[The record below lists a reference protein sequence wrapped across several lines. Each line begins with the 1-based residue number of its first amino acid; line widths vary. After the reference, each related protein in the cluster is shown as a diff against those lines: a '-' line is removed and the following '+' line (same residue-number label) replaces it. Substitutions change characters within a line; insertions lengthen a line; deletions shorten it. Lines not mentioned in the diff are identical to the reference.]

1 MCGIGG
7 IILKGAKAAPASFDK
22 SLKSICDSLA
32 PRGPDGNGIY
42 THHTDDHAIGLVH
55 TRLSIIDLDS
65 GAQPMTDDAGRTI
78 VFNGEIYNFIEIR
91 KKLASSYDFK
101 TDSDTET
108 ILALYDQYGPKCVEH
123 LRGMYSFA
131 IHDPAKNRL
140 TIARD
145 PFGIKPLYITENDQQ
160 ITFAS
165 EIKAIRAATKNNEE
179 PSLDYLR
186 SLLKTQ
192 HGTAETTPFPSITRI
207 PPGATLVFES
217 GEHISTSFRSFLAP
231 KTPRKQNQNDAIDA
245 LDHTL
250 KTSTEIHCRSDVGYG
265 LFLSGGVDSNS
276 LLYCL
281 SQMKDQPKLHTYTAW
296 FDVPEAKDEREISRA
311 TAAKCGTEHH
321 EIIFSENDFFTLL
334 PQIAAYMSD
343 PMPDYAILPT
353 WKLAAHAAKDQKV
366 ILSGEGG
373 DELFAGYGRYRPHWW
388 KKSKLERPITPWSKD
403 QHSPG
408 QISNN
413 WTKLQQRQA
422 KDIAHWLPNDLLL
435 KLDQCLMAH
444 GLEGRTPFLDK
455 KVAELA
461 FTLPDELKIKGKTGK
476 FILKKW
482 LEEKLPESQP
492 FRKKQGFTVP
502 VGSWIANHA
511 DTLWPLLEQ
520 QEFIKN
526 LLTDEEI
533 KTYQN
538 VISNPQTAHKVWP
551 LLYIAL
557 WHKINILGANS
568 NNNVFKVLEKNV

>member
-7 IILKGAKAAPASFDK
+7 IILKDTKAAPASFDK
-22 SLKSICDSLA
+22 PLKSIRDSLA

-42 THHTDDHAIGLVH
+42 THGNIGLVH

-65 GAQPMTDDAGRTI
+65 GAQPMTDETGRTI

-91 KKLASSYDFK
+91 EKLSASYTFK
-101 TDSDTET
+101 TGSDTET
-108 ILALYDQYGPKCVEH
+108 ILALYDQYGPDCVEH

-131 IHDPAKNRL
+131 LFDPAANRL

-145 PFGIKPLYITENDQQ
+145 PFGIKPLYITEDDKQ

-165 EIKAIRAATKNNEE
+165 EIKAIRVATKNNEA
-179 PSLDYLR
+179 PNTDYLR
-186 SLLKTQ
+186 ALLKTQ
-192 HGTAETTPFPSITRI
+192 HGIAQTTPYASITRI
-207 PPGATLVFES
+207 PPGATLIFEN
-217 GEHISTSFRSFLAP
+217 GNHVSTSFRSFLSQNAP
-231 KTPRKQNQNDAIDA
+231 KKQSQNDAINA
-245 LDHTL
+245 LDTTL
-250 KTSTEIHCRSDVGYG
+250 KTSTDLHCRSDVGYG

-281 SQMKDQPKLHTYTAW
+281 SQLKDQPKLHTYTAW
-296 FDVPEAKDEREISRA
+296 FDVPEAKDERKISRA

-321 EIIFSENDFFTLL
+321 EVIFDENDFITLL
-334 PQIAAYMSD
+334 PQITAYMSD

-353 WKLAAHAAKDQKV
+353 WKLAAYAAKDQKV

-388 KKSKLERPITPWSKD
+388 KKSKLDRPTTPWHND
-403 QHSPG
+403 QNAPG
-408 QISNN
+408 QMSSN

-444 GLEGRTPFLDK
+444 GLEGRTPFLDRDI
-455 KVAELA
+455 ADLA
-461 FTLPDELKIKGKTGK
+461 FNLPDSLKIKGKTGK

-482 LEEKLPESQP
+482 LKKNLPESQP

-502 VGSWIANHA
+502 VGSWIHNNAN
-511 DTLWPLLEQ
+511 TLWPLLEQ
-520 QEFIKN
+520 QKFVQN
-526 LLTDEEI
+526 LLTNEELQ
-533 KTYQN
+533 TYKSAIQ
-538 VISNPQTAHKVWP
+538 NPQKAHKLWP
-551 LLYIAL
+551 LLYVTL
-557 WHKINILGANS
+557 WHKT
-568 NNNVFKVLEKNV
+568 NVAGTNPHGTIFEVLKG